1 MSLSLILAGAAMGA
15 VASPHCMAM
24 CGAPCAAVC
33 GGETKRTF
41 GFLVARAMSY
51 GIAGAI
57 AAASVDL
64 LAAWS
69 RESPALRPVWL
80 FLHLAFVMLGA
91 WWLFTGRQPRGLRA
105 ADVSSLSPIR
115 WAKLPA
121 AARAPAAG
129 LAWVAWP
136 CGVLQGALGLS
147 SLAGTPA
154 SGAGVMVAFAAASA
168 PSLALAPMLWRTLVG
183 RWPQTAALVREGL
196 GLRVAGATLMVM
208 SAWALGHGLWVG
220 AAGWCLAPGT

>member
-15 VASPHCMAM
+15 VSSPHCITM

-33 GGETKRTF
+33 GGEPKRTA
-41 GFLVARAMSY
+41 GFLLGRALGY
-51 GIAGAI
+51 GLAGAV
-57 AAASVDL
+57 AAASVGV

-69 RESPALRPVWL
+69 RESPALRPAWL

-105 ADVSSLSPIR
+105 ASVAGLSPIR
-115 WAKLPA
+115 WAKVPPA
-121 AARAPAAG
+121 VRAPAAG

-136 CGVLQGALGLS
+136 CGVLQGALGLA

-154 SGAGVMVAFAAASA
+154 AGAGVMVAFAVASA
-168 PSLALAPMLWRTLVG
+168 PSLALAPLLWRGIVG
-183 RWPQTAALVREGL
+183 RWPGTAVLVREGL

-208 SAWALGHGLWVG
+208 SGWALGHGLWVG
-220 AAGWCLAPGT
+220 AAGWCLAP